1 MKKTLA
7 IFLISVLT
15 FALAACGTGEKD
27 GDDQAAAKSFPMK
40 VTDYLGNEMEFEK
53 APEKIA
59 SLSPSC
65 TEILYKLGLGDKMV
79 GVSNWCT
86 YPEEA
91 SKVEKVGDTFSGNV
105 EKIIELG
112 AEVVF
117 VSGQTAA
124 DSVSALDAAGIKV
137 YSIGAKS
144 LDDIYKSITEIG
156 KITGTG
162 EEAAEIVGDM
172 KEEAEELRTEFAKYD
187 KTRVFIDLGDL
198 YSTSK
203 EDYLGNSLELIN
215 AENIALNFDYS
226 SPQLS
231 AEAIIEKN
239 PQVYIC
245 LSAKKDF
252 VQPDGF
258 DKIAAFKDK
267 KVYFIDYDN
276 KATDMITRDGPRFL
290 DGLELLGN
298 LIHTGKL
305 DD

>member
-1 MKKTLA
+1 MKKITA
-7 IFLISVLT
+7 ILLITMLT
-15 FALAACGTGEKD
+15 IAFTACGAGGED
-27 GDDQAAAKSFPMK
+27 GDEQAAAESFPMK
-40 VTDYLGNEMEFEK
+40 VTDYLGTEMEFK
-53 APEKIA
+53 QAPEKIV

-65 TEILYKLGLGDKMV
+65 TEILYQLGLGDKMV

-86 YPEEA
+86 YPKEA
-91 SKVEKVGDTFSGNV
+91 GKVEKVGDTFSVNV
-105 EKIIELG
+105 EKIIELE
-112 AEVVF
+112 ADVVF
-117 VSGQTAA
+117 VSGQAAA

-144 LDDIYKSITEIG
+144 LEDIYKSISGIG
-156 KITGTG
+156 QVTGTS
-162 EEAAEIVGDM
+162 EEAADIVGDM
-172 KEEAEELRTEFAKYD
+172 KEDAEELKNEFAQYD
-187 KTRVFIDLGDL
+187 KESVFIDLGDL

-203 EDYLGNSLELIN
+203 EDYLGNSLKLIN
-215 AENIALNFDYS
+215 AENIALDFDYS

-245 LSAKKDF
+245 LSSEKDF
-252 VQPDGF
+252 VKPDGF
-258 DKIAAFKDK
+258 DKIDAFKNK
-267 KVYFIDYDN
+267 KVYFIDYTN